1 MSTPIIPSLPQND
14 SPFQQQQRRSALAQ
28 QQQLYTYNFHSRLQP
43 LGIAA
48 QVPQGDGHTFAWID
62 GIATTAL
69 QLLGNYLSIAAKH
82 FNNGEALPNEHSV
95 SWSEREFRKV
105 EGLYK
110 DLTDGVRELSER
122 VAQLHQVSREPA
134 PAPVVGVTAR
144 SSLLRRAGHL
154 VEEVTEEVIEVTEV
168 VMNTE
173 ANLLAA
179 LDAHSLAKD
188 IRTRVDAL
196 LQKLLSEAG
205 DWFARFLG
213 LFGEAPSLA
222 AFTTPFSLL
231 LLPSVAS
238 NYDTDLLFARMRLAG
253 PNPLVI
259 QRIEAPDPRF
269 PVTDAQY
276 RAAMGGADDS
286 LSRAGAEG
294 RLYLADYAVFDGLAT
309 GTTSGGQKYIEAPLA
324 LFAVP
329 PADAADR
336 RLRPVAIQLSQKAGA
351 PIFTPGDG
359 TSWLLARLH
368 VQVADG
374 NHHELI
380 SHLGLTHLVLEE
392 FAMATPRQLSTQH
405 PLYLLL
411 TPHFQGTLSINDGA
425 ESTLIA
431 PGGPVDL
438 LLSGEIGAST
448 RVCVQAVA
456 GHRINQAFLPRALA
470 FRGVDDPTKLPDYP
484 YRDDALLLWNDIH
497 AWVGDYLS
505 LYYEDDAAVRA
516 DYELQN
522 WVQELGN
529 PSVGKLQDI
538 GEQGGGIQTRAY
550 LVDLVTYVI
559 FTASAQHATVNFP
572 QRTIMSFTPAMPLAA
587 YAPAPTRVEP
597 LLPAST
603 QLAHLPPLQM
613 ALLQQV
619 VGFGL
624 GNIYFTRLGAYD
636 AYLHEPWFQDPRVS
650 SLLGVF
656 QERLRTT
663 EREIGQRNLSRI
675 PYDTLLP
682 SSIPQ
687 SINI

>member
-1 MSTPIIPSLPQND
+1 
-14 SPFQQQQRRSALAQ
+14 AL
-28 QQQLYTYNFHSRLQP
+28 T
-43 LGIAA
+43 
-48 QVPQGDGHTFAWID
+48 
-62 GIATTAL
+62 
-69 QLLGNYLSIAAKH
+69 
-82 FNNGEALPNEHSV
+82 
-95 SWSEREFRKV
+95 
-105 EGLYK
+105 
-110 DLTDGVRELSER
+110 
-122 VAQLHQVSREPA
+122 
-134 PAPVVGVTAR
+134 VGVEITSS
-144 SSLLRRAGHL
+144 SSLLQRVGHM
-154 VEEVTEEVIEVTEV
+154 VEEVAEV
-168 VMNTE
+168 VMTTE
-173 ANLLAA
+173 ADVLLS

-188 IRTRVDAL
+188 IRARVDDL
-196 LQKLLSEAG
+196 LQNLLSDAG
-205 DWFARFLG
+205 DLFARFLG

-222 AFTTPFSLL
+222 AFTKPFSLL

-286 LSRAGAEG
+286 LPRAGAEG

-309 GTTSGGQKYIEAPLA
+309 GTTSGGKKYIEAPLA

-329 PADAADR
+329 PEGAADR

-374 NHHELI
+374 NYHELI

-425 ESTLIA
+425 ESSLIA

-438 LLSGEIGAST
+438 LLSVEIGAST
-448 RVCVQAVA
+448 RVCVEAVA
-456 GHRINQAFLPRALA
+456 GHRINQSFLPRALA
-470 FRGVDDPTKLPDYP
+470 LRGVDDPSKLPDYP

-522 WVQELGN
+522 WVQELGS
-529 PSVGKLQDI
+529 PSVGKLRDL
-538 GEQGGGIQTRAY
+538 GEQDGSIQTRAY

-559 FTASAQHATVNFP
+559 FTASAQHAAVNFP

-587 YAPAPTRVEP
+587 YAPAPSIVEP

-613 ALLQQV
+613 ALLQQI
-619 VGFGL
+619 VGIGL

-636 AYLHEPWFQDPRVS
+636 AYLRESWFQDPRVG

-656 QERLRTT
+656 QERLGRT
-663 EREIGQRNLSRI
+663 EREIGRRNLSRI